1 VKRAYIVDDD
11 EAFRQSLVLLLSSNG
26 WQAQAFDSPRAFM
39 DVSAQL
45 QPGLLLLDLN
55 LPGNTGLDL
64 LESGRPELDR
74 FAAVMITGAGRI
86 ETAVRTIRAG
96 ALDFIEKPFAGDELL
111 ERLDR
116 LDVALQ
122 ESLNSKR
129 HALKATQLVD
139 RLSARERDVL
149 VRLVGGASNKLIARS
164 IAISPRTVEMHR
176 AKMLQRLGVGT
187 TAEALEIAR
196 RAGLKPVAVE

>member
-55 LPGNTGLDL
+55 MPGNTGLDL

-129 HALKATQLVD
+129 HALKAKQLVD

>member
-1 VKRAYIVDDD
+1 MKRAYIVDDD

-55 LPGNTGLDL
+55 MPGNTGLDL

-129 HALKATQLVD
+129 HALKAKQLVD

>member
-1 VKRAYIVDDD
+1 MKRAYIVDDD
-11 EAFRQSLVLLLSSNG
+11 EAFRQSLVLLLSSSG
-26 WQAQAFDSPRAFM
+26 WQVQAFDSPRAFM

-45 QPGLLLLDLN
+45 RPGLLLLDLHM
-55 LPGNTGLDL
+55 PGKTGLDL
-64 LESGRPELDR
+64 LESGLPEMDR

-111 ERLDR
+111 ERLER
-116 LDVALQ
+116 LEVTLQ
-122 ESLNSKR
+122 ESLRSKR
-129 HALKATQLVD
+129 DALEAKQLVD